1 MSQTAASHAVIE
13 KTTGGQPH
21 KGKVFVAVH
30 AHLDDLPYFAAGLCA
45 KLIAEGYTGY
55 IVRTTNDEHSGGS
68 TNAHNILSNE
78 EEHAKMAEVL
88 GFKDVFELYYRNN
101 RMEEISKEELRGRLL
116 LIYRMVKADTVI
128 SFHPESLA
136 GQDYSGQHMDHLIT
150 GRAAAEAA
158 YLCDLPN
165 EHWEHPE
172 AGFAARPILE
182 RYYVCTGAEQPFNRI
197 VDISP
202 HIEKKIDAI
211 AECKSQ
217 GGGNLGSQLRGRLA
231 REGKR
236 LPLLGNDDRTAD
248 REYIRHFLLDDYR
261 DFAKPNNL
269 KYAERFYYVNDRRLA
284 ESKVDEYVAK
294 NAIRI

>member
-1 MSQTAASHAVIE
+1 LSQTSGQNGAAHTVIE
-13 KTTGGQPH
+13 KASGGQSH
-21 KGKVFVAVH
+21 KGKVFVAIH
-30 AHLDDLPYFAAGLCA
+30 AHLDDLPYFAGGLCA

-55 IVRTTNDEHSGGS
+55 IVRATNDEHSGGS

-88 GFKDVFELYYRNN
+88 GFKDVFELYYRND
-101 RMEEISKEELRGRLL
+101 RMEEISKAELRGRLL

-136 GQDYSGQHMDHLIT
+136 GLHADHLVT

-158 YLCDLPN
+158 SLSALSN
-165 EHWEHPE
+165 EHWEHLE
-172 AGFAARPILE
+172 AGFAARPIQE
-182 RYYVCTGAEQPFNRI
+182 RYYVCTSAEQPFNRI

-217 GGGNLGSQLRGRLA
+217 GGGNLGSQLRARLMQE
-231 REGKR
+231 RKR

-261 DFAKPNNL
+261 NTGKPNNL
-269 KYAERFYYVNDRRLA
+269 QYAERFYYIDDRRPA
-284 ESKVDEYVAK
+284 HSKVDEYVAK
-294 NAIRI
+294 NSIRI

>member
-1 MSQTAASHAVIE
+1 LSQSSGQNGAAHAAIE
-13 KTTGGQPH
+13 KAAAGQPH
-21 KGKVFVAVH
+21 RGKVFVAVH

-78 EEHAKMAEVL
+78 EEHAKMAEGL

-101 RMEEISKEELRGRLL
+101 RMEEISKAELRGRLL
-116 LIYRMVKADTVI
+116 LIYRMVEADTII
-128 SFHPESLA
+128 SFHPEVLA
-136 GQDYSGQHMDHLIT
+136 GQPSDHLVT

-158 YLCDLPN
+158 SLCALPN
-165 EHWEHPE
+165 EHWEHLE
-172 AGFAARPILE
+172 AGFAARPIRE
-182 RYYVCTGAEQPFNRI
+182 RYYVCAGAEQPFNRV

-211 AECKSQ
+211 AECRSQ
-217 GGGNLGSQLRGRLA
+217 GGGNLGSQLRARLA

-236 LPLLGNDDRTAD
+236 LPLLGKDDRTAD

-269 KYAERFYYVNDRRLA
+269 QYAERFYYVDDRPLA
-284 ESKVDEYVAK
+284 HSKVDEYIAK